1 MEQTKWIDRWNP
13 ISQDVP
19 IVILHH
25 HPCFYSPDPLSDKD
39 MYNCDLAISAI
50 SKSLSKYDI
59 QVSLIVFV
67 PLSTKTDQILFYL
80 LIYLINV
87 NEIINFNFEFL
98 EIKYC

>member
-19 IVILHH
+19 MVILHH
-25 HPCFYSPDPLSDKD
+25 HPCFYSPEPLSDKD

-67 PLSTKTDQILFYL
+67 PLSTKNRSNFILFTN
-80 LIYLINV
+80 I
-87 NEIINFNFEFL
+87 FNKCKRNYKF
-98 EIKYC
+98 